1 MKFIWKQHGAATRH
15 GQAGQSIVEAVFVL
29 ALVAIVTIVLVSGV
43 GRDVSERLRTT
54 QNALEP
60 VGSVTTGSE

>member
-43 GRDVSERLRTT
+43 GRDLSERLRTT

-60 VGSVTTGSE
+60 VGSVTTGTE